1 MKQASH
7 IYSRSMEKKNRRDSA
22 AFPVRPKKEW
32 DTGRK
37 KLTHKT
43 TLFVSFTR
51 VCIYPRIYLSMRV
64 CICVRVCMYVSFACI
79 YICIYIYRDISSK
92 NISSKLATIKISR
105 KLANACVSRYIYV
118 CICICACVCCVC
130 ICTTIFDSISFLWFV
145 ISPFTRIVKWKILLL
160 QGEWK
165 LKLVVVS
172 KKKLL
177 LYCIAFSVY
186 GDRFLRM
193 RGQRDECP
201 CHFYRR
207 WFNRRFDL
215 YF

>member
-105 KLANACVSRYIYV
+105 KLANACVSRYICV
-118 CICICACVCCVC
+118 CICICACVLCVYMYNNFRFHLVPL
-130 ICTTIFDSISFLWFV
+130 ICYFAIYTNRQMENLASTRGVEIKTSCRIKKETAFV
-145 ISPFTRIVKWKILLL
+145 LYSVLGVRRPF
-160 QGEWK
+160 
-165 LKLVVVS
+165 S
-172 KKKLL
+172 
-177 LYCIAFSVY
+177 
-186 GDRFLRM
+186 
-193 RGQRDECP
+193 
-201 CHFYRR
+201 
-207 WFNRRFDL
+207 
-215 YF
+215 

>member
-1 MKQASH
+1 MCLLRAC
-7 IYSRSMEKKNRRDSA
+7 
-22 AFPVRPKKEW
+22 
-32 DTGRK
+32 
-37 KLTHKT
+37 
-43 TLFVSFTR
+43 VSIH
-51 VCIYPRIYLSMRV
+51 VYIYPCV
-64 CICVRVCMYVSFACI
+64 CVYVYVYVCMYLLHVYI
-79 YICIYIYRDISSK
+79 YVYIYRDISSK

-105 KLANACVSRYIYV
+105 KLANACVSRYICV
-118 CICICACVCCVC
+118 CICICACVFCVC

-145 ISPFTRIVKWKILLL
+145 ISPFTRIVKWKILPL

-207 WFNRRFDL
+207 WFNRRLDL